1 MYRQNRRKN
10 YFINKRFQGKFILKF
25 CGLVILGSFI
35 SGIVLYL
42 FSRDTLTTTFVNS
55 RLSILST
62 ADYIIPGLIASSL
75 VAIILISIAAAIV
88 VMYLSHRIAGPLF
101 NIERSVQKI
110 GKGDLN
116 LKVKLRST
124 DELIKL
130 ADCFNEMTEN
140 LKAHISEIKAK
151 ASDLGSEI
159 DGLRRQNELEGVRQK
174 KKDLDE
180 AIGYFTL

>member
-1 MYRQNRRKN
+1 MDRQNRRKN
-10 YFINKRFQGKFILKF
+10 YFINKKFQGKFILKF
-25 CGLVILGSFI
+25 CGLVILSSFI

-42 FSRDTLTTTFVNS
+42 FSRGTLTTTF
-55 RLSILST
+55 
-62 ADYIIPGLIASSL
+62 IPGLIASSL
-75 VAIILISIAAAIV
+75 VAIILISVATAIV
-88 VMYLSHRIAGPLF
+88 VIYLSHHIAGPLF

-110 GKGDLN
+110 GKGDLSLRVN
-116 LKVKLRST
+116 LRST

-159 DGLRRQNELEGVRQK
+159 DGLGRQDELKGVRQK
-174 KKDLDE
+174 KKDLDK
-180 AIGYFTL
+180 AIGYFTLQQAVGSRR